1 MTDTNKD
8 NLLYRPHAEPYRH
21 YESEADFKHENIIPP
36 ENTNKEQEEPPLS
49 EDIEELR
56 DMVDFLPDG
65 LFFIKDTIDKIL
77 TRQKIIE
84 TNPPTNPVNPTIP
97 DAPNLPDIKPPN
109 KNDSKHNT
117 DTTPTPDISPVPNP
131 EPYNPAKPQE
141 PTTPTKPTEPTDK
154 DIDYIDPSID
164 FNDPKIQKLPDLFPA
179 PTDITINFTVP
190 KTLVQII
197 QEDYQK
203 DTVDLHQ
210 YYLQKLQVIM
220 QQYFQEMLTIMQEC
234 GVGNIEDLLKS
245 FDGDVVTIPN
255 SDLAHLRDYIVRSQ
269 IVREQKNRYFKKTH
283 NLDYTLTHMRAWHT
297 AEQER
302 ERYYTENYG
311 DSNTYLNGH
320 SNSLLRESRSSYDKK
335 YIQTLYNMYKYLDSS
350 ALLVGDILNMTVKE
364 AQAKGK
370 LLKEGVDI
378 FVSKETQ
385 RQQEINN
392 QINEYE
398 MSIKKQEA
406 EASKNSSTSTD
417 NKTDSS
423 SNSTTS
429 TSNQDN
435 DSSTAISDNTLEENT
450 EEVKEE
456 NVKQTQEVETQS
468 KNIIEN
474 MLNTINSTTPN
485 NIFTVGGGILG
496 NTNKK

>member
-297 AEQER
+297 A
-302 ERYYTENYG
+302 
-311 DSNTYLNGH
+311 
-320 SNSLLRESRSSYDKK
+320 
-335 YIQTLYNMYKYLDSS
+335 
-350 ALLVGDILNMTVKE
+350 
-364 AQAKGK
+364 KGQY
-370 LLKEGVDI
+370 V
-378 FVSKETQ
+378 
-385 RQQEINN
+385 R
-392 QINEYE
+392 
-398 MSIKKQEA
+398 
-406 EASKNSSTSTD
+406 
-417 NKTDSS
+417 
-423 SNSTTS
+423 
-429 TSNQDN
+429 
-435 DSSTAISDNTLEENT
+435 
-450 EEVKEE
+450 
-456 NVKQTQEVETQS
+456 NV
-468 KNIIEN
+468 
-474 MLNTINSTTPN
+474 
-485 NIFTVGGGILG
+485 
-496 NTNKK
+496 